1 MDINVATFIDNP
13 VSTFSDNVREFKGF
27 ELEKSTESF
36 STLIGKGGFGQVFKG
51 IFHHLPIA
59 VKLLKK
65 VCIWLLSEIFMY
77 MYGLAHLYRTIF
89 QTVGWMWKDVSTERC
104 SLSLG
109 MSLFRAS
116 PLAVSLWTI
125 YLVVRPSHYPVVTVK
140 QSKNGQWEGLATR
153 LLTMN
158 TFPFSF
164 QHPNLIQL
172 MGYCSTPPALIFP
185 FMERLSL
192 YHCLHAYKVKNEFPF
207 MISTICLFWTVFLS
221 L

>member
-1 MDINVATFIDNP
+1 MRTTKYSRISSYRHGLYFLTEVATHP
-13 VSTFSDNVREFKGF
+13 R
-27 ELEKSTESF
+27 LR
-36 STLIGKGGFGQVFKG
+36 
-51 IFHHLPIA
+51 
-59 VKLLKK
+59 
-65 VCIWLLSEIFMY
+65 MY

-158 TFPFSF
+158 IFPFSF
-164 QHPNLIQL
+164 QHPNLVQL

-207 MISTICLFWTVFLS
+207 MISTICLPSTAVGL
-221 L
+221 